1 MLYEEQMREITT
13 IKERNVI
20 INLSDADCERL
31 SRMCGRHGATVSEL
45 LENFIGDLVY
55 GTYANGSD
63 EHNIATAWLD
73 RCYLGLQD
81 ETTFLRFLIEQGRI
95 DDAADALEEIEVI
108 ERVTANEEE
117 FLASGEQKRG
127 ERIYT
132 WKDIVKG
139 DGTPF
144 YASKEEWEKDARAAM
159 QEEKERLADCK
170 AVIDGCWNAYLES
183 LKNRRE
189 CRIESMDEEL
199 EIVRNW
205 IEDREKLQSPV
216 RCNERNLRRQ
226 TR

>member
-1 MLYEEQMREITT
+1 MLYEEQMREIAT

-31 SRMCGRHGATVSEL
+31 SRMCGRHSATVSEL

-95 DDAADALEEIEVI
+95 DEAADALEEIEVV
-108 ERVTANEEE
+108 ERVTADEEE

-127 ERIYT
+127 NRVCT
-132 WKDIVKG
+132 WKDIVNG

-144 YASKEEWEKDARAAM
+144 YVKEEGEKDARAAM

-170 AVIDGCWNAYLES
+170 AVIDGCWNSYLES

-189 CRIESMDEEL
+189 CRTGSMDEEL
-199 EIVRNW
+199 AIVRNW

-216 RCNERNLRRQ
+216 RCNELNLRRQ